1 MSYSSISASL
11 LRALTFAFAVSAP
24 ALAIGQTES
33 AARENAI
40 EEIVV
45 TGTGNSVQRRQ
56 FETPQTVT
64 QYTEEDLRAFSSSSQ
79 ADILTQLPGVS
90 AEGGGG
96 EVATNVFHRALPS
109 AGQFSFTPLLY
120 DGMPAFSTFGLNSSA
135 FDVFYRNDL
144 GIERSEFVS
153 GGVSN
158 LFGPGSV
165 AGIINY
171 LSKTGNDDPAGTVQ
185 FEAAEEGRCLLT
197 AFRANA
203 FSAMTEPRYSR

>member
-1 MSYSSISASL
+1 MSYNSISTSL
-11 LRALTFAFAVSAP
+11 LRALTFAFTVSAP

-33 AARENAI
+33 DARENAI

-120 DGMPAFSTFGLNSSA
+120 DGMPVFSTFGLNSSA
-135 FDVFYRNDL
+135 FDVFPN
-144 GIERSEFVS
+144 
-153 GGVSN
+153 
-158 LFGPGSV
+158 V
-165 AGIINY
+165 A
-171 LSKTGNDDPAGTVQ
+171 
-185 FEAAEEGRCLLT
+185 
-197 AFRANA
+197 
-203 FSAMTEPRYSR
+203 